1 MTAVDVCDYN
11 EEGLFGS
18 CARIEEMRILLA
30 AYPNDKILEYIL
42 APVFLYHYKM
52 QALTSLAMLLELL
65 TCPRISCLLWPTMLF
80 AICGWC
86 IVFDD
91 ETSRIV
97 GTVAT
102 FLVGFTP
109 FLMLAYVYYLG
120 YESRLRPWRDI

>member
-1 MTAVDVCDYN
+1 
-11 EEGLFGS
+11 
-18 CARIEEMRILLA
+18 MRILLA
-30 AYPNDKILEYIL
+30 AYPNDKILEYII

-52 QALTSLAMLLELL
+52 QVITSLAMLLELL
-65 TCPRISCLLWPTMLF
+65 TFPRRSCLLWPTTLF

-102 FLVGFTP
+102 FLDGLAP
-109 FLMLAYVYYLG
+109 FLMLAYVLCLG
-120 YESRLRPWRDI
+120 YESRLRPWRGI